1 MVSLAAL
8 RPLHELKRKEG
19 ADPADLQVELTVAEK
34 FRELALLESRVAL
47 VGWMLGLLM
56 NKKRIQ

>member
-1 MVSLAAL
+1 LA
-8 RPLHELKRKEG
+8 ELSGGGARTRIPEG
-19 ADPADLQVELTVAEK
+19 EYLGFDVRNVAEK

-56 NKKRIQ
+56 NKKKIQ